1 MKKISKLLVLIIWR
15 ILLFI
20 LFRLNLLTGDI
31 SIWSQ
36 LINDC
41 ENYKE
46 ILFVAVFS
54 LRVVAF
60 IPAAIFILLGGI
72 IFNPLK
78 CFLLSLISVIIS
90 ETIVYVTSKLL
101 LGSKIENYLVNKN
114 PKFYNLLQRNNT
126 KVLALGILCP
136 ITPSD
141 VACFL
146 ASSTGLSYMRF
157 MNIVIAANIPGIVLY
172 SFVGSSFKYS
182 ANSTIMLVS
191 FIILISGYTTH
202 LWKREQ
208 KQRIKLK

>member
-1 MKKISKLLVLIIWR
+1 MKKISKLLVLIIWG

-54 LRVVAF
+54 LRVIAF
-60 IPAAIFILLGGI
+60 VPSAIFVLLGGI

-78 CFLLSLISVIIS
+78 CCLLSLISVIIS
-90 ETIVYVTSKLL
+90 ESIVYVISKSL
-101 LGSKIENYLVNKN
+101 LGSKIEHYLVGKY
-114 PKFYNLLQRNNT
+114 PKFYKILQSNNT
-126 KVLALGILCP
+126 KVLTLGILCP
-136 ITPSD
+136 VTPSD

-146 ASSTGLSYMRF
+146 ASSTGLSYIRF
-157 MNIVIAANIPGIVLY
+157 MIIVIAANMPEIVLY
-172 SFVGSSFKYS
+172 SFFESSFKYS
-182 ANSTIMLVS
+182 ANSTIILVS
-191 FIILISGYTTH
+191 FIIVIIGYTTY

-208 KQRIKLK
+208 KQHI